1 MPRDQDRQHWL
12 TRTEAAQL
20 LGTSVA
26 AVRRLEGIKLFP
38 DTIAGLDRF
47 RPSEIAAILKAPPPL
62 PEPVP
67 PKPEP
72 PKRVPPKLGRPRRR
86 TPGEQAASVFAS
98 FAKGKDLREIVTT
111 LHVSPERV
119 RTLYHHWLTD
129 LETGERLRQPKH
141 LKSQP
146 ARSRQPA
153 PISTVPRE
161 PSSSPRQTPDLAAS
175 SAVVTTL
182 VENLLGNR

>member
-12 TRTEAAQL
+12 TRTDAAQL

-26 AVRRLEGIKLFP
+26 AVRRLEGISLFP
-38 DTIAGLDRF
+38 ETIAGLDRF
-47 RPSEIAAILKAPPPL
+47 RPSEIAAILKSPSPL
-62 PEPVP
+62 SKPVP
-67 PKPEP
+67 PEP
-72 PKRVPPKLGRPRRR
+72 QQSSRRR
-86 TPGEQAASVFAS
+86 TPGEQAASVFAC
-98 FAKGKDLREIVTT
+98 FAKGKNLREIVTK

-129 LETGERLRQPKH
+129 LETGERQRQPKH
-141 LKSQP
+141 PQPQP
-146 ARSRQPA
+146 ARSRQRA
-153 PISTVPRE
+153 LASAVNRK
-161 PSSSPRQTPDLAAS
+161 PSSSPRHSSDDPDAS

>member
-12 TRTEAAQL
+12 TRTDAAQL
-20 LGTSVA
+20 LGTSIA

-38 DTIAGLDRF
+38 ENIAGLDRF
-47 RPSEIAAILKAPPPL
+47 RPSEIAAILRSSPSLSK
-62 PEPVP
+62 PVP
-67 PKPEP
+67 PKPQQSS
-72 PKRVPPKLGRPRRR
+72 RRR
-86 TPGEQAASVFAS
+86 TPGEQAASVFAC
-98 FAKGKDLREIVTT
+98 FAKGKSLREIVTT

-141 LKSQP
+141 PKPQP
-146 ARSRQPA
+146 ARSRQRA
-153 PISTVPRE
+153 SASAVNRK
-161 PSSSPRQTPDLAAS
+161 PSSSPRHSSDDPAAS

>member
-12 TRTEAAQL
+12 TRTDAAQL

-38 DTIAGLDRF
+38 ETIAGLDRF
-47 RPSEIAAILKAPPPL
+47 RPSEIAAILKSAPSL
-62 PEPVP
+62 SKPVP
-67 PKPEP
+67 IEP
-72 PKRVPPKLGRPRRR
+72 QQSRRR
-86 TPGEQAASVFAS
+86 TPGEQAAAVFAS
-98 FAKGKDLREIVTT
+98 FAKGKSLREIVTT

-141 LKSQP
+141 PKPQP
-146 ARSRQPA
+146 ARSQQRAPA
-153 PISTVPRE
+153 SAVNRK
-161 PSSSPRQTPDLAAS
+161 PSSSPRQPPDLAAS